1 MASTTTVQH
10 RQSNRQK
17 HPENYNRT
25 TAFAIKLRRLCVHC
39 FSPFAAI
46 FKGKDSPAV
55 LRSLK
60 TLPAARR
67 PHGPLGAKA
76 QQGERIRRIAE
87 RDPEAQARTAA
98 FRQSLRRLDGRRAAI
113 SGSTIDLLG
122 ECRPC
127 PGLRGGAGE
136 LGADLIVAHSSPVV
150 AALKQATNTIPI
162 VIAVVN
168 DPLGQGFV
176 TSLARPGGNITG
188 FALVEFTMVGKW
200 LELFRAMAPGVRR
213 WRSCRPPSIVGNE
226 LPSDRYR
233 RLAECLKVGGRWNEP
248 AGFVFCR

>member
-1 MASTTTVQH
+1 MDAGPQY
-10 RQSNRQK
+10 
-17 HPENYNRT
+17 PD
-25 TAFAIKLRRLCVHC
+25 RLSICWG
-39 FSPFAAI
+39 S
-46 FKGKDSPAV
+46 
-55 LRSLK
+55 
-60 TLPAARR
+60 AARVQ
-67 PHGPLGAKA
+67 AYA
-76 QQGERIRRIAE
+76 AE
-87 RDPEAQARTAA
+87 
-98 FRQSLRRLDGRRAAI
+98 
-113 SGSTIDLLG
+113 
-122 ECRPC
+122 
-127 PGLRGGAGE
+127 AGE